1 MRGGVD
7 ARSMVMSVV
16 WQSRYYKA
24 IKLLEWWRIR
34 SELVVIGL
42 GVMVVRVATA
52 AVTAEKRLG
61 MTLMVVKVVKMA
73 VDDGVYISN
82 GGDF

>member
-1 MRGGVD
+1 M
-7 ARSMVMSVV
+7 
-16 WQSRYYKA
+16 
-24 IKLLEWWRIR
+24 
-34 SELVVIGL
+34 IGL